1 MGVLTSSAEYTAFV
15 TEMNTA
21 IKNFVILHPNAVKY
35 SKTDNGKSL
44 ITLFYGQERDVNL
57 KKIADTIDTT
67 LNDAS
72 FEIDGLPV
80 TPIKANNNIIVFEG
94 NTAAVEAAIA
104 RSNNYPVLKVLS
116 DQEISVDVNDLVST
130 IINMVNKLVRNRSSI
145 PESYLRKGGI
155 TIDENSKSY
164 GRLKINASTLK
175 AYLDEL
181 NREFHIV
188 PEIDT
193 IGAGNTIDAG
203 PSLEPPPNGYNYELI
218 DLDNPR
224 HKRQME
230 CDLNNSF
237 DERNIYVKEIVN
249 GTDTYR
255 LTDYS
260 DFDQE
265 TTENDNQPVYH
276 FKNNVDYYKLTM
288 DQSTEE
294 GETPF
299 NPYPDPIYTEEM
311 NDVYNKLLDVL
322 DTTNHII
329 GIRNKKKSLF
339 IGELETALVE
349 RNLKFER
356 VTNESATIAYLLDAY
371 SEYYDDKMDK
381 TFVKVNSTDS
391 FDPKKTYYLRFEDK
405 TGDVTYRPA
414 TDDDFDVEY
423 VDGTFEPINRQT
435 EVYNPTK
442 TYYVHIPGIDVL
454 GPEAPSEYEIATVEG
469 NNFDVDSE
477 TNEVS
482 FKDGETYY
490 TMITAPSVTK
500 SFSDDVTYY
509 VKG

>member
-57 KKIADTIDTT
+57 KKIANTIDTT

-72 FEIDGLPV
+72 FKINGIPV

-116 DQEISVDVNDLVST
+116 EQEIDVDVNGVVS
-130 IINMVNKLVRNRSSI
+130 IIVEMVNKLVRNRSSI

-155 TIDENSKSY
+155 NIDENSKSY

-175 AYLDEL
+175 VYLDEL

-203 PSLEPPPNGYNYELI
+203 PSLEPPP
-218 DLDNPR
+218 
-224 HKRQME
+224 
-230 CDLNNSF
+230 
-237 DERNIYVKEIVN
+237 
-249 GTDTYR
+249 
-255 LTDYS
+255 
-260 DFDQE
+260 
-265 TTENDNQPVYH
+265 
-276 FKNNVDYYKLTM
+276 M

-339 IGELETALVE
+339 TGELETALVE
-349 RNLKFER
+349 RKLKFER
-356 VTNESATIAYLLDAY
+356 VTNESVTIAYLLDAY

-381 TFVKVNSTDS
+381 TFVKVNSTGEV
-391 FDPKKTYYLRFEDK
+391 DPKKTYYLRFEDK
-405 TGDVTYRPA
+405 TRNVTYIPA
-414 TDDDFDVEY
+414 TDAEFVVEY
-423 VDGTFEPINRQT
+423 NEGTFEQIDSET
-435 EVYNPTK
+435 EAYDSTK
-442 TYYVHIPGIDVL
+442 TYYVKIEGVDVL
-454 GPEAPSEYEIATVEG
+454 GPETPSRYRIATVEG
-469 NNFDVDSE
+469 NDFDVDPE

-482 FKDGETYY
+482 FTDNKSYF

>member
-130 IINMVNKLVRNRSSI
+130 IIDMVNKLVRNRSSI

-164 GRLKINASTLK
+164 GRLKVNASTLK

-203 PSLEPPPNGYNYELI
+203 PSLEPPP
-218 DLDNPR
+218 
-224 HKRQME
+224 
-230 CDLNNSF
+230 
-237 DERNIYVKEIVN
+237 
-249 GTDTYR
+249 
-255 LTDYS
+255 
-260 DFDQE
+260 
-265 TTENDNQPVYH
+265 
-276 FKNNVDYYKLTM
+276 M
-288 DQSTEE
+288 DQAMEE

-299 NPYPDPIYTEEM
+299 NPYPDPVYTEEM

-329 GIRNKKKSLF
+329 GIKNKKKSLF
-339 IGELETALVE
+339 TGELETALAE
-349 RNLKFER
+349 QNLKFER

-381 TFVKVNSTDS
+381 TFVKVNSTGEV
-391 FDPKKTYYLRFEDK
+391 DPKKTYYLRFEDK
-405 TGDVTYRPA
+405 SGNVTYRPA
-414 TDDDFDVEY
+414 TDDDFDVDY
-423 VDGTFEPINRQT
+423 NDGTFEEINTGT
-435 EVYNPTK
+435 EVYDPTK
-442 TYYVHIPGIDVL
+442 TYYIHIPGIDIL
-454 GPEAPSEYEIATVEG
+454 GPETPSEYEIATIE
-469 NNFDVDSE
+469 NNSLDVDSE

>member
-155 TIDENSKSY
+155 TIDESSKSY
-164 GRLKINASTLK
+164 GRLKVNASTLK

-203 PSLEPPPNGYNYELI
+203 PSLEPPP
-218 DLDNPR
+218 
-224 HKRQME
+224 
-230 CDLNNSF
+230 
-237 DERNIYVKEIVN
+237 
-249 GTDTYR
+249 
-255 LTDYS
+255 
-260 DFDQE
+260 
-265 TTENDNQPVYH
+265 
-276 FKNNVDYYKLTM
+276 M

-339 IGELETALVE
+339 TGELETALVE

-356 VTNESATIAYLLDAY
+356 VTNESVTIAYLLDAY

-381 TFVKVNSTDS
+381 IFVKVKNTDE

-414 TDDDFDVEY
+414 TDADFVVEY
-423 VDGTFEPINRQT
+423 IDGTFDPINIQT
-435 EVYNPTK
+435 EVYDPTK

-490 TMITAPSVTK
+490 TMITTPSVTK

>member
-80 TPIKANNNIIVFEG
+80 TPIKANNNVIVFEG

-104 RSNNYPVLKVLS
+104 SSENYPVLKVLS
-116 DQEISVDVNDLVST
+116 EQEISVDVNGTVVPL
-130 IINMVNKLVRNRSSI
+130 IIDMVNKLIRNRSSI

-164 GRLKINASTLK
+164 GRLKVNASTLQ
-175 AYLDEL
+175 AYLVEL
-181 NREFHIV
+181 DREFHII
-188 PEIDT
+188 PEVNT

-203 PSLEPPPNGYNYELI
+203 PSLEPPP
-218 DLDNPR
+218 
-224 HKRQME
+224 
-230 CDLNNSF
+230 
-237 DERNIYVKEIVN
+237 
-249 GTDTYR
+249 
-255 LTDYS
+255 
-260 DFDQE
+260 
-265 TTENDNQPVYH
+265 
-276 FKNNVDYYKLTM
+276 M

-299 NPYPDPIYTEEM
+299 NPYPNPVYTEEM
-311 NDVYNKLLDVL
+311 NDVFNKLLDVL
-322 DTTNHII
+322 DTTNYII
-329 GIRNKKKSLF
+329 GIKNKKKSLF
-339 IGELETALVE
+339 TGELETALTE
-349 RNLKFER
+349 QNLKFER
-356 VTNESATIAYLLDAY
+356 VTNESVTIAYLLDAY

-381 TFVKVNSTDS
+381 IFVKVNSTGEV
-391 FDPKKTYYLRFEDK
+391 DPKKTYYLRFEDK

-414 TDDDFDVEY
+414 NDDDFDLDY
-423 VDGTFEPINRQT
+423 IDGTFEPINIQT
-435 EVYNPTK
+435 EVYDPTK
-442 TYYVHIPGIDVL
+442 TYYVHIPGIDIL
-454 GPEAPSEYEIATVEG
+454 GPETPSEYEIATIEG